1 MQKIILDRDDIAVEF
16 DEIVVVLQV
25 DGHLPDLSAE
35 ASKSS
40 DETERG
46 EDKEL
51 PWTHQHKG
59 GQEQVCREEQED
71 GKEILQRAVFDPA
84 ETQCLREDD
93 MLQVAHIARREQ
105 KELLV
110 EFEEMVFLFAGG
122 FSSGKQIEHLLHLRG
137 LVYPGDKVEGTCRV
151 EDKRR
156 DAFHVVKL
164 LERTPDT
171 PVPTGDDHIVIL
183 LDIMLLCDL
192 RDIDGGDIQSVVRNL
207 FAYREYLHQ

>member
-59 GQEQVCREEQED
+59 GQEQVGREEQED

-93 MLQVAHIARREQ
+93 MLQVAHIA
-105 KELLV
+105 
-110 EFEEMVFLFAGG
+110 
-122 FSSGKQIEHLLHLRG
+122 HLRG

-151 EDKRR
+151 EDERR

-183 LDIMLLCDL
+183 LDIVLLGDL
-192 RDIDGGDIQSVVRNL
+192 RDIDGGDIQPLMSDL
-207 FAYREYLHQ
+207 FADREYLHQ